1 MAVNSQSTHSKF
13 HKAKNKMYTFVSQGT
28 PFAFDPTKKAN
39 LNGEL
44 SNLLEL
50 HKQEVKFRNS
60 PDVFILTNAGEVLK
74 VN

>member
-1 MAVNSQSTHSKF
+1 MAINSQSTSSKF
-13 HKAKNKMYTFVSQGT
+13 HKTNNKMYTFFSQGT

-44 SNLLEL
+44 SNLLEF

-74 VN
+74 VG